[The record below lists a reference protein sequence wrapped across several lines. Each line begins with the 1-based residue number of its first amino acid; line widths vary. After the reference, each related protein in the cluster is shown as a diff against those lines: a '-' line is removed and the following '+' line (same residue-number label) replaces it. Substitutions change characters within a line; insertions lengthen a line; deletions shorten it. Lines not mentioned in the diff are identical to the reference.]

1 MLMEKE
7 GRMQARKKFDISKT
21 TTGQLYK
28 YYTAS
33 VILKALYK
41 TYHTLDPKYWAVNC
55 GLALAQP
62 VSSITGSSTLAAA
75 TGYAALGVSFV
86 ISPFTTAASFASNI
100 LADQIIQVGWENLPE
115 WCNDS
120 KIVEECFA
128 LAYVAKTEAIAYQI
142 NKYEEKRN
150 QEENEAAK
158 KQADNSAEQQPAE
171 QQKQPA
177 ESTVDKNRQSA
188 QPEQPVQT
196 APVSTPP
203 APPAQQNVVNQN
215 IDDFHGKGYRLYKHG
230 HGKHG
235 NGKTIGAHMNPQAAK
250 AWIEQGGT
258 IECKKGGD
266 KHWFSK
272 PQEVQQAQI
281 NQAALPLLQPS
292 QAANV
297 LPQPLQQSIPL
308 SGQSDIARQM
318 ESLHS
323 NGYRLY
329 KHGHGKHGNGKTIG
343 AHMSIQDAKS
353 WIEQGGTIECK
364 NGKSKHWFTKPQE
377 SQQTPAAPAVPT
389 HQQQTVRAPI
399 ASHQSY
405 AKPALTPST
414 QSDINQQIDSL
425 HHNGYRLYKLGHGKH
440 GNGKT
445 VGGHL
450 SPEEAKSWVQ
460 QGGTVE
466 CKNGKSKHWFTKPD
480 ENQSSQNSPSSE
492 EAQQPRQLE
501 KNGGIFSYL
510 GYLLFGSSTQE
521 EPTYTVPPVTP
532 VELAIPNASENT
544 AVSEEAAEANT
555 QVDVDTDPASS
566 IDPIHHVDRKNIL
579 IVRLTMLEEVVD
591 HYALI
596 SKRVRYG
603 MFAGELPSNLRDI
616 TSVMNRMKRR
626 DCLLR
631 DALQNIIVLSTD
643 NHSILNAA
651 KDCLCLIQ
659 GGIIQPDK
667 KYPLRLAS
675 ILDEAE
681 NMENVRPAYSVK

>member
-1 MLMEKE
+1 
-7 GRMQARKKFDISKT
+7 MQPRKKFDICKT

-62 VSSITGSSTLAAA
+62 VSSITGSSTLATA
-75 TGYAALGVSFV
+75 TGYAALGVSFI

-100 LADQIIQVGWENLPE
+100 IADQIIQVGWENLPE

-150 QEENEAAK
+150 QEENDAAK

-188 QPEQPVQT
+188 QPEQPIQT
-196 APVSTPP
+196 APASTPP
-203 APPAQQNVVNQN
+203 APPAQQNIVNQN

-272 PQEVQQAQI
+272 PQEVQQAQT
-281 NQAALPLLQPS
+281 NQVALPPQQSP

-297 LPQPLQQSIPL
+297 LPQPLPQSNPT
-308 SGQSDIARQM
+308 SHQSDINQQM
-318 ESLHS
+318 ENLHS

-364 NGKSKHWFTKPQE
+364 NEKSKHWFTKPQE
-377 SQQTPAAPAVPT
+377 SQQMPAAPAVPT
-389 HQQQTVRAPI
+389 PQKQTVQSPI
-399 ASHQSY
+399 ASHQPY
-405 AKPALTPST
+405 AKPALTSSA
-414 QSDINQQIDSL
+414 QSDINQQIDAL
-425 HHNGYRLYKLGHGKH
+425 HNIGYRLYKHVHGKH
-440 GNGKT
+440 GNGIT

-480 ENQSSQNSPSSE
+480 ENQSPQNLPSSE
-492 EAQQPRQLE
+492 EAQQPRQSEL
-501 KNGGIFSYL
+501 NSGIFSYIE
-510 GYLLFGSSTQE
+510 YLIFGSGAQDD
-521 EPTYTVPPVTP
+521 PTYTEPSVIPEAPTVPD
-532 VELAIPNASENT
+532 ASENA
-544 AVSEEAAEANT
+544 AVPDVTDEEDN
-555 QVDVDTDPASS
+555 QVVIDVDPDPASN

-579 IVRLTMLEEVVD
+579 IVRLTMLEEVVA

-596 SKRVRYG
+596 SRRVRHG
-603 MFAGELPSNLRDI
+603 FFAGELPSNLRDI
-616 TSVMNRMKRR
+616 TSIMSRMKSR

-631 DALQNIIVLSTD
+631 DALQNIIVLSAD
-643 NHSILNAA
+643 NHSILKAA
-651 KDCLCLIQ
+651 KDCLCLIE

-667 KYPLRLAS
+667 KYPLRLAE
-675 ILDEAE
+675 IIDDE
-681 NMENVRPAYSVK
+681 NLENVRPAYSIK